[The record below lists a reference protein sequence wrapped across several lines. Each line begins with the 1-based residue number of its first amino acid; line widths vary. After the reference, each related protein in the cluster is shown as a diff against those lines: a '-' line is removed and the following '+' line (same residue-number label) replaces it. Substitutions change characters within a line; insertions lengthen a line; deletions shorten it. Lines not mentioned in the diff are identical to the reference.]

1 MYKRQISDFEVKAE
15 LDNIWDLPYLNRT
28 IAENILDE
36 VKVELP
42 LSTIAEVRK
51 NGTAGDVYR
60 VEGYVTA
67 GTAVEGNTFF
77 DTIYIQDDTAGIDI
91 FPYAESGLA
100 IGTKV
105 EITGYVDAYQG
116 DKELKVISSRI
127 LDEEPKVIAP
137 EKLSAKDAM
146 DYEKSG
152 GKLVQVEGTVTDVLY
167 DAAVS
172 YTHLTLPTN

>member
-1 MYKRQISDFEVKAE
+1 M
-15 LDNIWDLPYLNRT
+15 
-28 IAENILDE
+28 
-36 VKVELP
+36 
-42 LSTIAEVRK
+42 
-51 NGTAGDVYR
+51 
-60 VEGYVTA
+60 
-67 GTAVEGNTFF
+67 EGNTFF

-167 DAAVS
+167 DAAGTSSGWMTAAASMPIFSSTDIS
-172 YTHLTLPTN
+172 YRQRQERMNSHRLCRQENACRRSAWSMHIRREPRTRQ